1 MMVKIR
7 RNFPTKKGPW
17 EGSWYMR
24 GIIYSRCDVA
34 VSCLNEKF
42 WNEKGHMEYNQP
54 QKKAT
59 HQFTS
64 RYLSTIH
71 YTHTYTHPPQ
81 QLYTLDKTTFVFLHS
96 HYTTLHY
103 TLYLPHSLPLQ
114 SHQQLR
120 NENNVEIRFIFF
132 NKYDF

>member
-1 MMVKIR
+1 
-7 RNFPTKKGPW
+7 
-17 EGSWYMR
+17 MR

-34 VSCLNEKF
+34 VSCLNENF

-96 HYTTLHY
+96 HNTTLYSLHTSFPTSLSPY
-103 TLYLPHSLPLQ
+103 LPLQ

-120 NENNVEIRFIFF
+120 NEDNVEIRFFF
-132 NKYDF
+132 LTNMVLKKYILI